1 MPRKFIDKKKA
12 ANFHLVHRSHRD
24 PLINDP
30 ESSSRVLKYIP
41 PTNSKST
48 VPGSSK
54 DLTAAAGSKGPITR
68 SALEETVDVDAV
80 RENEGEAAEY
90 GIYFDDTDYDY
101 MQHLRSVGD
110 VPDGILL
117 EAPTKDKGKGKA
129 KEVVFG
135 EKVLSLNPLSRFILY
150 FEAVLCTCMAWFVLC
165 ALCEGRRS

>member
-12 ANFHLVHRSHRD
+12 ATFHLVHRSHRD

-30 ESSSRVLKYIP
+30 DSSSRVLKYVAP
-41 PTNSKST
+41 SN
-48 VPGSSK
+48 
-54 DLTAAAGSKGPITR
+54 SKGPITR
-68 SALEETVDVDAV
+68 SALEATVDVDKV

-90 GIYFDDTDYDY
+90 GIFFDDTEYDY

-129 KEVVFG
+129 KELVFG
-135 EKVLSLNPLSRFILY
+135 EKVNPLRPI
-150 FEAVLCTCMAWFVLC
+150 
-165 ALCEGRRS
+165 